1 MLPIG
6 LYVVGEAPPEV
17 AAQHGNYIDWFA
29 RLTSALGA
37 HVEVIDGRGGPVVDP
52 RAYAALVI
60 SGSAA
65 SLTAPEPWM
74 DDALEVLER
83 AQRGGTPVLGVCF
96 GHQLIG
102 VFAGARVVEN
112 PRGWEYAT
120 NVVELSER
128 GRRDPLFAGLGPK
141 LSANQAHRDEI
152 AVDTI
157 GGRLEVLAHSRQ
169 SPVQAVALG
178 DSIRGVQFH
187 PEFSGEVMASYLALR
202 RDDLR
207 ADAER
212 RGLPGNFDDLPC
224 ATSAEAELVFAN
236 FVGHFARKA

>member
-1 MLPIG
+1 VLPLA
-6 LYVVGEAPPEV
+6 LYVVGEAPAEV
-17 AAQHGNYIDWFA
+17 AVKHGDYRDWFE
-29 RLTSALGA
+29 RLTAAHGA
-37 HVEVIDGRGGPVVDP
+37 HLEVIDGRAGAPVDP
-52 RAYAALVI
+52 RAYAGLVV

-65 SLTAPEPWM
+65 SLTSPEPWM
-74 DDALEVLER
+74 DIALDVLGR
-83 AQRGGTPVLGVCF
+83 AREAGTPVLGVCF

-120 NVVELSER
+120 TVVELSDR
-128 GRRDPLFAGLGPK
+128 GRRDPLFADLGPT

-152 AVDTI
+152 APATI
-157 GGRLEVLAHSRQ
+157 GSGLEVLAGNQR
-169 SPVQAVALG
+169 SPVQAIALG

-187 PEFSGEVMASYLALR
+187 PEFTGEVMASYLALR

-207 ADAER
+207 ADAEQ

-224 ATSAEAELVFAN
+224 ATSSEAEHVFGN
-236 FVGHFARKA
+236 FIRHFARRA